1 MELLSPLL
9 IPTAIVISVSWYFFR
24 AISNPQDS
32 TPATPVFNTETI
44 QINVFRGRQS
54 QTIPVQNTQTPKS
67 IAEGLFSAS
76 ELLNK
81 HVVMV
86 SNGKRLN
93 NEMSIGL
100 QGVRNGDFF
109 HIQLVE
115 SQVNSSRPEKKHNWV
130 TLVTCSL
137 GLGGFWWVYIQHP
150 DYFTFISRLLLVG
163 FTETVGFLVYR
174 EYRKW
179 R

>member
-1 MELLSPLL
+1 MDLLSPLFL
-9 IPTAIVISVSWYFFR
+9 PAALVVSVSWYFFR
-24 AISNPQDS
+24 AISSNQDS
-32 TPATPVFNTETI
+32 SPSNSVFNTETI

-115 SQVNSSRPEKKHNWV
+115 NQASLSRTEKKHNWA
-130 TLVTCSL
+130 TLGTCSL
-137 GLGGFWWVYIQHP
+137 GLGGFWWMYIQNP
-150 DYFTFISRLLLVG
+150 DYFTFISKLLLIG
-163 FTETVGFLVYR
+163 FTEIVGFMVYR
-174 EYRKW
+174 EYKKW